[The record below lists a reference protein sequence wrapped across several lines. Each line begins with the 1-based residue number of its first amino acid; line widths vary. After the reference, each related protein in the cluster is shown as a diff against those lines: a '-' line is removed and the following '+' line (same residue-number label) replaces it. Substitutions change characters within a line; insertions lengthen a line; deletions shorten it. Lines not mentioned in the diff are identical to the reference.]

1 MTWTEPITPKEAA
14 FVIALVID
22 GLGPADAYRA
32 SRDTSRMANSSIHA
46 NAKHILRRPRVRF
59 WIEEL
64 RREKAA
70 SESPIKIQSPS
81 RTRACA
87 RESVR

>member
-1 MTWTEPITPKEAA
+1 MTWTEPITSKEAA

-22 GLGPADAYRA
+22 GLGPPDAYRA
-32 SRDTSRMANSSIHA
+32 SRDTSRMANSSIHS

-64 RREKAA
+64 RREKEA
-70 SESPIKIQSPS
+70 SESPILLQSPP
-81 RTRACA
+81 RARARA
-87 RESVR
+87 REPAR